1 LYVTLKFISKGE
13 FANEKYISMDTQKRQ
28 STNKTNELKWL
39 TSSTKG

>member
-1 LYVTLKFISKGE
+1 LYVTFIFISKRE

-28 STNKTNELKWL
+28 STNQTNEFKWL